1 MPKYVERGKSFLRS
15 SQITERFGK
24 IRFSWNNDSCHV
36 NLFWL
41 LIYCIRRKKTWHC
54 CLFVCK
60 KLSFCWNQPKNNSC
74 SLAGIKVISNT
85 DQAQSI
91 CLFTQMIAKG
101 LTSIKYYEV
110 LYNYCGKPEQ
120 CLTLTFED
128 ACFNAHCTKIVKC
141 VSCCWER
148 IIKKKNKTEKQDS
161 IIIVSNRS
169 PKCRPIILSQI

>member
-1 MPKYVERGKSFLRS
+1 
-15 SQITERFGK
+15 
-24 IRFSWNNDSCHV
+24 
-36 NLFWL
+36 
-41 LIYCIRRKKTWHC
+41 
-54 CLFVCK
+54 
-60 KLSFCWNQPKNNSC
+60 
-74 SLAGIKVISNT
+74 
-85 DQAQSI
+85 
-91 CLFTQMIAKG
+91 MIAKG